1 MMKIIVALFALVAL
15 AVAKPAVVAAPVVA
29 APAPVVTASSSQY
42 YHRNFNT
49 LAAYVAAPAAYVAPS
64 AAYVAPS
71 AAYVAPSAAYVA
83 APASYYAPA
92 APYVAAPAASYVLL
106 FSTICVVCRGSGLP
120 VAQVLPVSQV
130 PAQVGPPTVLA
141 QSSQYFQRTFNRL
154 VAAPGVL
161 EAPVVPVAEHPPVV
175 PEPPATRP
183 PSPPAPT
190 QPVFLNAQPNV
201 AIAVATAHAAAPVAT
216 VLLPPYPFGLPPGF
230 TFPINVVPTEEEETP
245 RDPEPTTTTTQR
257 APPQQPQPNPA
268 SLNLETFSQ
277 GLPSN
282 QNGNFKQYYAPPIQQ
297 IPLEMTP
304 PKPIKLKT
312 SVEVVPLIVATCPH
326 CVRART
332 NETELLM
339 VSVETHKVNP
349 QTDCI
354 KAIDNCLH
362 ASHSHLLSNRQTQA
376 SNMYKIVIF
385 CAAFALAAA
394 KPSVAPAAL
403 VAAPAPVL
411 PAPAPFVTA
420 TSSQYVARN
429 YNSLV
434 PAAPAA
440 YAVAPAPYAVA
451 PAAVAPAPYAVAPA
465 PYAVAPAPYAAAP
478 APYAVAPAPYAVAPS
493 PYYAPAAKV
502 VAAGPAP
509 VVAPG
514 PVVPAYARY
523 AAPFYGASP
532 YAAPYL
538 LK

>member
-1 MMKIIVALFALVAL
+1 MIR
-15 AVAKPAVVAAPVVA
+15 
-29 APAPVVTASSSQY
+29 S
-42 YHRNFNT
+42 
-49 LAAYVAAPAAYVAPS
+49 
-64 AAYVAPS
+64 
-71 AAYVAPSAAYVA
+71 
-83 APASYYAPA
+83 
-92 APYVAAPAASYVLL
+92 VLL

-312 SVEVVPLIVATCPH
+312 SVEVVPVPLQYIAPPPIRSQPIRHIHTFVPTK
-326 CVRART
+326 ARIIIRPVVHRPAR
-332 NETELLM
+332 L
-339 VSVETHKVNP
+339 
-349 QTDCI
+349 
-354 KAIDNCLH
+354 
-362 ASHSHLLSNRQTQA
+362 
-376 SNMYKIVIF
+376 VIYRRPV
-385 CAAFALAAA
+385 
-394 KPSVAPAAL
+394 PSSRNVPRI
-403 VAAPAPVL
+403 APVMMRRMANKDAEPTTVRPFDL
-411 PAPAPFVTA
+411 PTTKPPRV
-420 TSSQYVARN
+420 
-429 YNSLV
+429 
-434 PAAPAA
+434 
-440 YAVAPAPYAVA
+440 
-451 PAAVAPAPYAVAPA
+451 
-465 PYAVAPAPYAAAP
+465 
-478 APYAVAPAPYAVAPS
+478 
-493 PYYAPAAKV
+493 
-502 VAAGPAP
+502 
-509 VVAPG
+509 
-514 PVVPAYARY
+514 
-523 AAPFYGASP
+523 
-532 YAAPYL
+532 
-538 LK
+538 